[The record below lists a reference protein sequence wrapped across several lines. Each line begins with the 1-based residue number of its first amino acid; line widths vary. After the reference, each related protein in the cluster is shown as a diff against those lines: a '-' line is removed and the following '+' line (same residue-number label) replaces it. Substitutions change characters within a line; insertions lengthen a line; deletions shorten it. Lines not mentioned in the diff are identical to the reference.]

1 MTSRSGI
8 LARRKEFATSS
19 TQRSGPCST
28 EKTRS
33 RFTCLDNRSQGY
45 FDELKP
51 LIEGLAYV
59 RANVVHAVPGVDHAN
74 FTFNRRSH
82 QNDLT
87 KDQVLSTEEI
97 MNYAS
102 HLVIALVASLYDQ
115 DVPSVPDRP
124 KIPDFLRDKIKF
136 KNDTN
141 TLTSRLR

>member
-1 MTSRSGI
+1 MEKLKRIT
-8 LARRKEFATSS
+8 A
-19 TQRSGPCST
+19 QRANLS
-28 EKTRS
+28 K
-33 RFTCLDNRSQGY
+33 DSQGY